1 MFLLYLKKNECR
13 LEDKIQVKNWNLY
26 KMEMRR
32 IVRGT
37 ETENS

>member
-1 MFLLYLKKNECR
+1 MLLIYLKKCR
-13 LEDKIQVKNWNLY
+13 LEDKIQVKNLNLY

-32 IVRGT
+32 VVRGT